1 MIEYS
6 VEHSSVECRWLFK
19 RMLPS
24 LPGPGSPPFAKLV
37 RGLHSHGID
46 PSGVTV
52 DAPSSRMGDL
62 VLGIV
67 LLEKRVAV
75 RITASSFELFV
86 SPLYVGDETTLVEI
100 AQLLFNALR
109 EIDAEADQAEAKI
122 RTSSHLSLTS
132 ANAEMFLG
140 GHLKLSG
147 PDEGLVPDAV
157 AYKVSL
163 GEGIHASGLRVV
175 VSKSIAYKNAIFVE
189 VFADYSEAPAS
200 ETLAIWVSA
209 DFEAIMKLLALSE
222 VEEKQ

>member
-6 VEHSSVECRWLFK
+6 VEHSSVEGRWLFK

-37 RGLHSHGID
+37 KGLHSYGID
-46 PSGVTV
+46 PSSVTV

-62 VLGIV
+62 VLGIL

-75 RITASSFELFV
+75 RLTASSFELFV
-86 SPLYVGDETTLVEI
+86 SPLYEGDETALVEI
-100 AQLLFNALR
+100 AELLLNALR

-132 ANAEMFLG
+132 ANAEMFLV
-140 GHLKLSG
+140 GHLKLSA

-157 AYKVSL
+157 AYKVSS
-163 GEGIHASGLRVV
+163 GEGIRASGLRVV
-175 VSKSIAYKNAIFVE
+175 ISKSIAYKNAVFVD
-189 VFADYSEAPAS
+189 VFADYSNAPAL
-200 ETLAIWVSA
+200 EELAAWVSS
-209 DFEAIMKLLALSE
+209 DFEVIMKLLALTE
-222 VEEKQ
+222 GEEKK